1 MKNSRILISYWQ
13 SLSSLTK
20 KLLLFCLINTIVINF
35 ILIFIFSTP
44 IKYTVLYDIFN
55 NFLQVKQKDDSWTPM
70 LQAIDYLK
78 IFHQKPLYS
87 EVFFDKNIK
96 FQYPPTSLLFL
107 YILKAIAPQGISE
120 VKILEV
126 LNIFSWI
133 SVITTVF
140 FAIKIFDETLAKS
153 TNTNFSSS
161 SSKADLI
168 TRYLILACLSISFY
182 PLIKAYSLGQIQAWI
197 NCIFTVLFWC
207 WMKDKKVISGILA
220 GTLCLIKPQYA
231 LIGIWGILRKQ
242 WIFMLAFIAT
252 TLTCLLISIYL
263 FGFTNHINYLSVL
276 SFISKHGEAYYHN
289 HSVNGLLNRFFF
301 NGEILVFQK
310 NSFPPYNPL
319 VYLGTTISS
328 IALISLALF
337 LPARTKSKGSI
348 IDFSIIALTATMA
361 SPIAWQH
368 HYGILL
374 VVYAFLLPYL
384 LDKKILGN
392 FKIPYLCLSYLL
404 SSNLFYLT
412 TQLAYAPFKLNIVQ
426 SYLLA
431 AAFMILALL
440 YCISIRMNK
449 RVIED

>member
-1 MKNSRILISYWQ
+1 MKNSRILIIYWQ
-13 SLSSLTK
+13 SLSPLTK
-20 KLLLFCLINTIVINF
+20 KLLFLCIINTIVINL
-35 ILIFIFSTP
+35 ILIFVFSTP
-44 IKYTVLYDIFN
+44 INYTVLYDIFN
-55 NFLQVKQKDDSWTPM
+55 NFLPAQQKDDSWTPM

-78 IFHQKPLYS
+78 AFHQKPLYS
-87 EVFFDKNIK
+87 EVFFDKKIK

-107 YILKAIAPQGISE
+107 YILTSLTQQGISE
-120 VKILEV
+120 IKILQI

-133 SVITTVF
+133 SVIVTVL

-153 TNTNFSSS
+153 TNTNLSSS
-161 SSKADLI
+161 LSKTDLI
-168 TRYLILACLSISFY
+168 TRYIILACLSISFY

-242 WIFMLAFIAT
+242 WIFMLAFIST
-252 TLTCLLISIYL
+252 TLTCLLISISL
-263 FGFTNHINYLSVL
+263 FDFTNHLNYLSVL

-310 NSFPPYNPL
+310 NSFPQYNPW

-328 IALISLALF
+328 IVLISIAL
-337 LPARTKSKGSI
+337 LWPARTRSKASI

-374 VVYAFLLPYL
+374 AIYAFLLPYL
-384 LDKKILGN
+384 LDKKTFGK
-392 FKIPYLCLSYLL
+392 FKIPYLYLSYFL
-404 SSNLFYLT
+404 SSNLLYLT
-412 TQLAYAPFKLNIVQ
+412 TKLAHAPFRLNLIQ
-426 SYLLA
+426 SYLFA
-431 AAFMILALL
+431 AAFMVLGLL
-440 YCISIRMNK
+440 YAVLIRTNK
-449 RVIED
+449 RVLED